1 MFVATRTIFFVAASI
16 ILSRQKTCFVAT
28 KMLLVADSRHG
39 KMKERMLLMLSY
51 NATDE
56 MTVII
61 IVLFRGLLAD
71 GGGTSLLRHH
81 VAAEQVVRSG
91 SVGQSAL

>member
-1 MFVATRTIFFVAASI
+1 MV
-16 ILSRQKTCFVAT
+16 
-28 KMLLVADSRHG
+28 
-39 KMKERMLLMLSY
+39 LMISVKY
-51 NATDE
+51 HAIE

-71 GGGTSLLRHH
+71 GGGTSLLRHD